1 MEPMPLRAAT
11 ARGYDWR
18 QFDGNAQHSGTNG
31 WESTITTR
39 NVGRLRRLF
48 RITLPSFIDGAPV
61 YMRAVPTSHGLRDLL
76 FATTYSGAIL
86 ALDAHTGDM
95 LWGHQNGTRQRCPAP
110 FWKHM
115 HTSEPCYTYSSAAI
129 DPDRRFVYSYGL
141 DGYVHK
147 YAVSNGAEITG
158 QGWPELVTRKPAAE
172 KESSALGVDTA
183 RNGSRYLYVTTS
195 SYGDAGD
202 YQGHLTTINLTSG
215 TQHVFN
221 ALCSDKVDVH
231 FAAAPSAPDC
241 HVRGAGIWA
250 RAGVVYV
257 RETDRI
263 YLTTGNGPFAP
274 ARHAWGESVLALHP
288 DGTGVRGTPLDS
300 YTPANYAALN
310 ATDHDMGSTAP
321 ALVPTL
327 ARSRVPPWRAAAS
340 GTWLS
345 RGTKT
350 ARCAC

>member
-1 MEPMPLRAAT
+1 
-11 ARGYDWR
+11 
-18 QFDGNAQHSGTNG
+18 
-31 WESTITTR
+31 
-39 NVGRLRRLF
+39 
-48 RITLPSFIDGAPV
+48 
-61 YMRAVPTSHGLRDLL
+61 
-76 FATTYSGAIL
+76 
-86 ALDAHTGDM
+86 
-95 LWGHQNGTRQRCPAP
+95 
-110 FWKHM
+110 
-115 HTSEPCYTYSSAAI
+115 
-129 DPDRRFVYSYGL
+129 
-141 DGYVHK
+141 
-147 YAVSNGAEITG
+147 
-158 QGWPELVTRKPAAE
+158 
-172 KESSALGVDTA
+172 
-183 RNGSRYLYVTTS
+183 VTTS

-241 HVRGAGIWA
+241 HVRGGGIWA

-327 ARSRVPPWRAAAS
+327 ARSRIRHLAVQGDKDGKLRLLNLDDLSGHGRPGDVGGEVGTVIRVPQGEGVLAQPVVWVDPRDS
-340 GTWLS
+340 STWVFV
-345 RGTKT
+345 GTKLGLSGLRLTVDAGTPRSWGGTPRFTVMWSTTTITSTSPLVANNILYSASSGHIRALDPTSGHLLWQDTSIGPVHMSSPIIANGVLYVADESHGLTAYAVTRQGVPAAGT
-350 ARCAC
+350 AR